1 MPTNQMN
8 TRGARFASLMTG
20 PAAALLLACAAPASA
35 QSASPAGL
43 WKTYSDRTGAAD
55 GLVRIVEER
64 GEFVGRVEKVFSPPN
79 ESPNPLCEKCS
90 GELRD
95 RSVVGMTILRGVRH
109 AKDGYTEGT
118 ILDPD
123 EGKDYRCTITLKEAG
138 RRLEVR
144 GFVGLP
150 LLGRTQVWTRVE

>member
-1 MPTNQMN
+1 MADNEAFGRMERAQ
-8 TRGARFASLMTG
+8 RAWAV
-20 PAAALLLACAAPASA
+20 ALLLALAGPAAA

-55 GLVRIVEER
+55 GLVRIVDEH

-95 RSVVGMTILRGVRH
+95 RPVVGMTILRGVRH
-109 AKDGYTEGT
+109 AKDGYSEGT

-123 EGKDYRCTITLKEAG
+123 EGKTYRCKLTLKEAG
-138 RRLEVR
+138 HRLEVR
-144 GFVGLP
+144 GFLGLP
-150 LLGRTQVWTRVE
+150 LFGRTQVWTRVE